1 MSDMDAAL
9 KAISDPTR
17 REILRMVSRG
27 EMPAGIIAAR
37 FSMSRPG
44 VSQHLRILKD
54 AKLVTERRDGVRRL
68 YRARAQGLDE
78 LRDYLRHFWDDRL
91 LDLKLAAEADG
102 KGGTST
108 GDGVQ

>member
-17 REILRMVSRG
+17 REILRMVSRD
-27 EMPAGIIAAR
+27 EMPAGQIAAR

-44 VSQHLRILKD
+44 VSQHLRILRD

-68 YRARAQGLDE
+68 YRARTQGLEE
-78 LRDYLRHFWDDRL
+78 LRDFLQHFWDDRL
-91 LDLKLAAEADG
+91 LDLKLAAEAD
-102 KGGTST
+102 
-108 GDGVQ
+108 